1 MFKFKHYGVEVVY
14 QECEP
19 GEFEEQLRK
28 QKIKYKHLP
37 ILDKRSSSIKKMVKI
52 NMHILRTAQHATGFL
67 LPQRFRKI

>member
-1 MFKFKHYGVEVVY
+1 MFKFKHYEVEVVY

-37 ILDKRSSSIKKMVKI
+37 ILDKKIIKY
-52 NMHILRTAQHATGFL
+52 
-67 LPQRFRKI
+67 